1 MAGVEEMGS
10 FGAALARYLLAQG
23 MEVSDV
29 NRPDRTDRRHRGK
42 PDPVDAQNAARA
54 VPSGRARAQA
64 NSGDGPVQIA
74 RMFKLAKSSA
84 AKARTQ
90 AINQLKTV
98 LVSADPNLGD
108 SVHAWGV
115 HAGGGVVAAL
125 ASACVRGSPSWTV
138 LIEEP
143 HFGRLAA
150 VLPAPVI
157 KETPVSGFLNL
168 IGPARQV
175 PFRHSSAWS
184 VAAPSPNR
192 NPAADGALYASLHRP
207 PHGSV
212 AVSIA

>member
-23 MEVSDV
+23 MEVFDV

-108 SVHAWGV
+108 SVHAWGI
-115 HAGGGVVAAL
+115 HAGGAWWL
-125 ASACVRGSPSWTV
+125 RWLRPACVV
-138 LIEEP
+138 LRV
-143 HFGRLAA
+143 GRFSLRSR
-150 VLPAPVI
+150 
-157 KETPVSGFLNL
+157 TS
-168 IGPARQV
+168 
-175 PFRHSSAWS
+175 
-184 VAAPSPNR
+184 
-192 NPAADGALYASLHRP
+192 GALLLSSQRLSSRRHRSP
-207 PHGSV
+207 GS
-212 AVSIA
+212 